1 MGIICLNLFVMKI
14 DLKPNEM
21 VVKASNSTYL
31 NGQKINGKLILTNQR
46 IYFKSEY
53 ESYNQEIVPEE
64 IREVIPFK
72 TGFFSDNGLNIVRKD
87 GKELNF
93 KIKDRDT
100 WCKLVNQM

>member
-1 MGIICLNLFVMKI
+1 MKI

-31 NGQKINGKLILTNQR
+31 NGSKINGKLILTNQR
-46 IYFKSEY
+46 IYFKAE
-53 ESYNQEIVPEE
+53 EENYNQEI
-64 IREVIPFK
+64 ISADIQEVIPFK
-72 TGFFSDNGLNIVRKD
+72 TGFFSDNGLNIVKKD

-93 KIKDRDT
+93 KVKDRDT